1 MQAFCASKGCENLK
15 LVIASAFVFLLIVVA
30 FIGISLSYCVLQVF
44 PLVNFIILFICLTLL
59 AYVEALHYAC
69 VAVEKWDM
77 AQYAEKFPRAVRC
90 HSFVDTPEKVKQFL
104 VGRQFF
110 VIFVVFLIAQI
121 TSFPGKLA
129 ATHYDD
135 DDEQAQQCSL
145 TYLLEHSDIIH
156 IDVVCRHPAEFPRH
170 ASGPGTRP
178 GPDRAAGCGTGA
190 HCRPT
195 GNIRMHRIV
204 SDQTIYSS

>member
-135 DDEQAQQCSL
+135 DDEQAQQCVC
-145 TYLLEHSDIIH
+145 TDLLARTLWNHPH
-156 IDVVCRHPAEFPRH
+156 RCRVQ
-170 ASGPGTRP
+170 ASRRISSACLRGWYSSWSRP
-178 GPDRAAGCGTGA
+178 G
-190 HCRPT
+190 CRVWHWCSLSA
-195 GNIRMHRIV
+195 NW
-204 SDQTIYSS
+204 

>member
-1 MQAFCASKGCENLK
+1 MQALCASKGCENLK
-15 LVIASAFVFLLIVVA
+15 LVIASIFVFLLILVA

-129 ATHYDD
+129 MYRLIGWLARTLCHHLHRRYV
-135 DDEQAQQCSL
+135 QASRRISSACLRAWCSSWSRPGCRVWHWCSL
-145 TYLLEHSDIIH
+145 S
-156 IDVVCRHPAEFPRH
+156 V
-170 ASGPGTRP
+170 
-178 GPDRAAGCGTGA
+178 
-190 HCRPT
+190 
-195 GNIRMHRIV
+195 NW
-204 SDQTIYSS
+204 

>member
-135 DDEQAQQCSL
+135 DDEQAQQCVC
-145 TYLLEHSDIIH
+145 TDLLARTLY
-156 IDVVCRHPAEFPRH
+156 IDVMCRHPAEFPRH
-170 ASGPGTRP
+170 ASGAGTRP

-195 GNIRMHRIV
+195 GNIRMHRIT
-204 SDQTIYSS
+204 SHRI